1 MQRKA
6 EEQLCFEHP
15 HCKAPA
21 RPSCVI
27 PVAEL
32 GSEGG
37 GVDGAAGGANSATGV
52 KLSSVIGLIRRIP
65 KDERVLVFVQF
76 QDLLDKVAEAL
87 KDAGIGAVRLTGTPN
102 QRSTIIEAFQEPSLK
117 SGQPRVLILNL
128 RDESAAGANLTQASH
143 AIFVHPLLVSSQIEY
158 TSCDTQAVGRIRRYG
173 QGRVVQLYR
182 FLVANS
188 IDEDIFR
195 DRRQAD
201 AQSLIQAAAPSETV
215 APLE

>member
-1 MQRKA
+1 M
-6 EEQLCFEHP
+6 
-15 HCKAPA
+15 
-21 RPSCVI
+21 
-27 PVAEL
+27 
-32 GSEGG
+32 
-37 GVDGAAGGANSATGV
+37 
-52 KLSSVIGLIRRIP
+52 
-65 KDERVLVFVQF
+65 
-76 QDLLDKVAEAL
+76 
-87 KDAGIGAVRLTGTPN
+87 
-102 QRSTIIEAFQEPSLK
+102 
-117 SGQPRVLILNL
+117 LILNL

-201 AQSLIQAAAPSETV
+201 AQSLIQTAAPSETV
-215 APLE
+215 APLK